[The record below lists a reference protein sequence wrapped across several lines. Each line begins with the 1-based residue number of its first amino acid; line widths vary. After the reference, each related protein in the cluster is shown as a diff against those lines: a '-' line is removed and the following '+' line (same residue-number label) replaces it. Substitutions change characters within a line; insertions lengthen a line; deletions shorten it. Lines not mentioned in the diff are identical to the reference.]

1 MGKKNK
7 KGGKGRLDKYYHLAK
22 EHGYRARSA
31 FKLIQLNKKYNF
43 LEKSKCLID
52 LCAAPGGWLQ
62 VASKY
67 MPMSSLI
74 VGVDL
79 VPIKP
84 IPKIITLQE
93 DITSEKCRSALRNQL
108 KTWKAD
114 VVLHDGA
121 PNVGISWIQDAY
133 SQSEL
138 TLKALKLAVE
148 FLTKGGIFITKI
160 FRSKDYNN
168 LLWVFNQ
175 LFNKVEATKPASS
188 RNVSAEI
195 YVICKDFIAP
205 KKIDPKFLDPKSK
218 RQREGYEEGDY
229 TLYKEISVLEFI
241 NTDDP
246 VKLLGSVNKLK
257 FDDDKIKLS
266 CEDLKVLG
274 RKEFK
279 NLIKWKNNMEKLRE
293 EKTKIEKV
301 EENDQEQESM
311 DEDELIQEELEKL
324 TKEELARKKKLRRK
338 TNEKRQKNT
347 IKMQLKMITP
357 VDIALED
364 SINGGDDS
372 LFDLKLINKTGS
384 SENIE
389 KNGTV
394 KSNGKSLKRKAAEIQ
409 DDDNDEDIEIVPV
422 DKDSDEEMWDAN
434 IPDEDE
440 KKMKRAQKI
449 GLITAEA
456 ITLAQ
461 QLVNG
466 KKTKEDLI
474 DDGFRRYVYN
484 DKEGLPL
491 WFADDE
497 KKHNKPNLPI
507 TKEAVNVIRE
517 RMKALNARPIKK
529 IAEAKARKKIRIVK
543 KLKKLQKKTD
553 AIADTSDMTEKEK
566 ANTISKMV
574 GKVQKKT
581 KKDIKLVVAK
591 GSARGIKGRPKG
603 IKGRYRMV
611 DAPATIWRSQKISE
625 IEMLT

>member
-1 MGKKNK
+1 
-7 KGGKGRLDKYYHLAK
+7 
-22 EHGYRARSA
+22 
-31 FKLIQLNKKYNF
+31 
-43 LEKSKCLID
+43 
-52 LCAAPGGWLQ
+52 
-62 VASKY
+62 
-67 MPMSSLI
+67 
-74 VGVDL
+74 
-79 VPIKP
+79 
-84 IPKIITLQE
+84 
-93 DITSEKCRSALRNQL
+93 
-108 KTWKAD
+108 
-114 VVLHDGA
+114 
-121 PNVGISWIQDAY
+121 
-133 SQSEL
+133 
-138 TLKALKLAVE
+138 
-148 FLTKGGIFITKI
+148 
-160 FRSKDYNN
+160 
-168 LLWVFNQ
+168 
-175 LFNKVEATKPASS
+175 
-188 RNVSAEI
+188 
-195 YVICKDFIAP
+195 
-205 KKIDPKFLDPKSK
+205 
-218 RQREGYEEGDY
+218 
-229 TLYKEISVLEFI
+229 
-241 NTDDP
+241 
-246 VKLLGSVNKLK
+246 
-257 FDDDKIKLS
+257 
-266 CEDLKVLG
+266 
-274 RKEFK
+274 
-279 NLIKWKNNMEKLRE
+279 
-293 EKTKIEKV
+293 
-301 EENDQEQESM
+301 M

-603 IKGRYRMV
+603 IKGRYRV
-611 DAPATIWRSQKISE
+611 FYLIHINNIFGEFLFAFFY
-625 IEMLT
+625 

>member
-257 FDDDKIKLS
+257 FDDDEIKLS

-293 EKTKIEKV
+293 EETKIEKV
-301 EENDQEQESM
+301 EKNDQEQESM

-372 LFDLKLINKTGS
+372 LFNLKLINKTGS

-529 IAEAKARKKIRIVK
+529 IAEAKARKKIRVVK

-574 GKVQKKT
+574 GKIQKKT

-611 DAPATIWRSQKISE
+611 DELLLTTIPRTI
-625 IEMLT
+625 ILYPNI